1 MQAIIPTGKGN
12 RRSSNLQR
20 AIHAALRN
28 TSAVAGAVLL
38 GIVAV
43 IMIAAPWI
51 APFNP
56 KVQDLSAR
64 YAPPSRSHLFGTDE
78 YGRDVLSRIFHGSR
92 VSIVIAV
99 LSVLG
104 ASAVGVPLGILAGYR
119 RGYLDA
125 LLMRVVDAGL
135 AFPSLIVGIL
145 VLVIAGTGTYKVVLA
160 IAVALTPRFIRM
172 SRSAVLVIRESEY
185 VLASEAIGA
194 SSMRIMFH
202 EILPNTL
209 GTMLVLSALWTAT
222 AIRLEAG
229 LSFLGLGVQ
238 PPTPSWGV
246 MLRSGVQ
253 NMLMNKWE
261 SVFPGLAVFIAVMAF
276 NLLGDGLRDALD
288 PTIYRA

>member
-1 MQAIIPTGKGN
+1 M
-12 RRSSNLQR
+12 
-20 AIHAALRN
+20 
-28 TSAVAGAVLL
+28 LL
-38 GIVAV
+38 GIVVV
-43 IMIAAPWI
+43 IMIAAPSI

-56 KVQDLSAR
+56 RVQDISAR
-64 YAPPSRSHLFGTDE
+64 YAPPSQSHWFGTDE
-78 YGRDVLSRIFHGSR
+78 YGRDVLSRIFYGSR
-92 VSIVIAV
+92 VSVVIAV

-104 ASAVGVPLGILAGYR
+104 ASAVGIPLGILAGYR

-172 SRSAVLVIRESEY
+172 SRSAVLVVRESEY

-194 SSMRIMFH
+194 SSMRVMFH